1 MVVCTVRPVYLKYIL
16 VEKRSLPNQG
26 RGKSRVAAQSIQ
38 CMAVRLQAITSFI
51 PFSCRPSNMPL
62 HITRTWETI
71 DLDKVRS
78 HVCPNLL
85 QVLLVKSLDNNSVI
99 YSSDLLRIRV
109 DEGLM
114 LHGYGCAD
122 QAVSF
127 QLTNVNCFSCWVT
140 AKSFMGC

>member
-1 MVVCTVRPVYLKYIL
+1 MVVCTERSVCSNYI
-16 VEKRSLPNQG
+16 VAVKRSLPNQG
-26 RGKSRVAAQSIQ
+26 RGKSTVAAQSIQ
-38 CMAVRLQAITSFI
+38 CMVVRLQAITSFI

-62 HITRTWETI
+62 HVTRSWETI

-85 QVLLVKSLDNNSVI
+85 QVLLVKALDNNSVI

-122 QAVSF
+122 QAVSS
-127 QLTNVNCFSCWVT
+127 QLTNVNCFSCWDT
-140 AKSFMGC
+140 AASFIGC